1 MITIRKGVDRGHAN
15 HGWLDARHTFSFANY
30 HHPDHMNYRSLRVMN
45 EDRINPGAGFPPHPH
60 QDMEIITYVL
70 DGALAHKDSTGGEG
84 VIRPGTVQYMSA
96 GSGVTHSEF
105 NASDAKPVH
114 LYQIWIMPNKRGGAP
129 RYEERQIGEARDG
142 ALALVASGDGR
153 DGSFQIHQDAD
164 LYASVVPEG
173 VSLSHDFASGRFG
186 WLQVAKGGIEL
197 PEGSIMQAGDGA
209 KINDLETLNFKALAD
224 SEVLLFDLA

>member
-1 MITIRKGVDRGHAN
+1 MITIRKGVDRGCAN

-30 HHPDHMNYRSLRVMN
+30 HHPDHMHYRSLRVMN
-45 EDRINPGAGFPPHPH
+45 EDRINPGAGFAPHPH

-105 NASDAKPVH
+105 NASETDPVH
-114 LYQIWIMPNKRGGAP
+114 LYQIWITPNQRGGAP
-129 RYEERQIGEARDG
+129 RYEERRLGHARDG

-164 LYASVVPEG
+164 LYASIVPQG
-173 VSLSHDFASGRFG
+173 ARLTHAFAAGRFG
-186 WLQVAKGGIEL
+186 WLQVAKGAIEL

-209 KINDLETLNFKALAD
+209 RINAVNVLRFKALAD
-224 SEVLLFDLA
+224 SEILLFDLA